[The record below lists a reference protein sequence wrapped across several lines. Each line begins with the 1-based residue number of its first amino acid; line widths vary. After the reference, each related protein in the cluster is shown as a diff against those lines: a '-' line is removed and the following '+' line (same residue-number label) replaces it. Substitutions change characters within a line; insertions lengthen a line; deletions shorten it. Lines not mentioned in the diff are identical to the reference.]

1 MHLQREL
8 ATDLA
13 CRDCVPL
20 LQYGRIIIEE
30 YYLPLHQK
38 TLKPGRIVL
47 HI

>member
-1 MHLQREL
+1 VI
-8 ATDLA
+8 DLV
-13 CRDCVPL
+13 CCDCVAW

-47 HI
+47 HM